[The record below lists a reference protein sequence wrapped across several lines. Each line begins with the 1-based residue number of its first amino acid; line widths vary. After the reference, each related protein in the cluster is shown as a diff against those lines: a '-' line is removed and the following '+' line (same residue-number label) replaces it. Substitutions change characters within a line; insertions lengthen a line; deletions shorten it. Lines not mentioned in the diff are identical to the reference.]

1 MTENEIASIV
11 VRTAIELH
19 KRLGP
24 GLLES
29 VYETCLTHM
38 LIKAGLKVE
47 RQQPIPLVFDNIHLQ
62 CGFRCDM
69 LVNRKVIIEAKSVEG
84 LNNIHVAQILT
95 HLKLSGMKLG
105 LLMNFNVPKMVD
117 GIRRVVNKL

>member
-1 MTENEIASIV
+1 
-11 VRTAIELH
+11 
-19 KRLGP
+19 
-24 GLLES
+24 
-29 VYETCLTHM
+29 
-38 LIKAGLKVE
+38 
-47 RQQPIPLVFDNIHLQ
+47 
-62 CGFRCDM
+62 M